1 MTGAIDFV
9 GTSISDYNT
18 VGAPYGGMR
27 IIRAG
32 WQVPNRPSANYG
44 SGLEWR
50 HPLPQE
56 YRSQFAMDTS
66 GSTPRAFIRNM
77 TNGVWGSWFELSNS
91 SHTHAYLPLTGG
103 TLTGDLVIGD
113 VRFRQSD
120 SVFYP
125 QTNDGARLGGNSNR
139 FEQIHGTT
147 IYENGTALSS
157 KYLPQSGGIL
167 DAAHG
172 KAFSTIDAVR
182 LSTDAWNH
190 QGNYALKLEEY
201 NNALAFYVGSV
212 INERKAAIQSGHSS
226 SDWADAVGEL
236 LLNPHG
242 GNVGIGGA
250 FASYKL
256 QVHGSAEADTLYEG
270 GTSLASKYAAASH
283 THNYLLDST
292 DTFTGTLTVN
302 GSITL
307 DGMSI
312 DEAAWRSGIVE
323 VNRDGT
329 QAWTGWGISFSSTS
343 EWALMGNQTQVGL
356 YDDYNSDWILLY
368 AENAGLSLYY
378 NNAVRLATTSAGVS
392 VTGAL
397 TASSNITAYSDERL
411 KENIETVY
419 GALDMVDCMRGVYFN
434 RRDDETKARRVGVIA
449 QEIQSVLPEVVFE
462 SEDDTLSVDYGN
474 IVGVLIEAIKE
485 LRHEVNQLKES
496 AL

>member
-1 MTGAIDFV
+1 MVSHSG
-9 GTSISDYNT
+9 
-18 VGAPYGGMR
+18 PYGKQLGFTDNEELY
-27 IIRAG
+27 IRKFSNN
-32 WQVPNRPSANYG
+32 VYG
-44 SGLEWR
+44 SWR
-50 HPLPQE
+50 KLWH
-56 YRSQFAMDTS
+56 
-66 GSTPRAFIRNM
+66 
-77 TNGVWGSWFELSNS
+77 
-91 SHTHAYLPLTGG
+91 
-103 TLTGDLVIGD
+103 
-113 VRFRQSD
+113 
-120 SVFYP
+120 
-125 QTNDGARLGGNSNR
+125 DGNFNPA
-139 FEQIHGTT
+139 
-147 IYENGTALSS
+147 
-157 KYLPQSGGIL
+157 
-167 DAAHG
+167 D
-172 KAFSTIDAVR
+172 KAD
-182 LSTDAWNH
+182 
-190 QGNYALKLEEY
+190 
-201 NNALAFYVGSV
+201 
-212 INERKAAIQSGHSS
+212 
-226 SDWADAVGEL
+226 
-236 LLNPHG
+236 
-242 GNVGIGGA
+242 
-250 FASYKL
+250 
-256 QVHGSAEADTLYEG
+256 
-270 GTSLASKYAAASH
+270 ASH

-392 VTGAL
+392 VTGSL
-397 TASSNITAYSDERL
+397 TASSNITAYSDIKL